1 MTSKTTLPAPNTAT
15 VHAPAADAP
24 AARPVRRPMAMGAE
38 PVWMALFDPARF
50 TTMKQMAGILLKSG
64 FLPRAVNSEEKV
76 ITILIKGYELGLPPM
91 EALTG
96 ISVIDGKPA
105 VSPQLMIAL
114 INRSGQLK
122 DLVVD
127 GDDTKCSVT
136 MTRRGRKPHT
146 ETFTIDDARRM
157 KSKDGDGN
165 IIPLADKYNWRQM
178 PAVMLRWRAVSA
190 CARVVFPDVI
200 SGVYTPEEMGADVTV
215 DDEGAMQVVDP
226 EPAPRGPA
234 QPRTP
239 NPPGRSAPVTEEP
252 APAASTPSA
261 DRRLVDVPANVD
273 PTTGEMMEER
283 APHSPSAGTAAP
295 GASERPAS
303 VQANATVPPVSAD
316 TGGHRLT
323 PEHGAAITDD
333 SQELTPEAAKALRGL
348 IAEAARL
355 EGFTGKTATR
365 AWVTAHYGITNGK
378 LEDVAPELRA
388 RMRADA
394 LTSIAA
400 RKPPTNDEA
409 AAEAVPVAPSASGN
423 SQSTPAPQPDAS
435 AQSAAPTGAL
445 PASAEQLEAIQRE
458 CTIRG
463 IVTPQDNPGIMQ
475 SARRSIARFDE
486 LTQAEADRVLRYLK
500 YVPLRTAHAAPPA

>member
-1 MTSKTTLPAPNTAT
+1 MTSETTVPTPSTAI

-24 AARPVRRPMAMGAE
+24 PARPVRRPMAMGAE

-215 DDEGAMQVVDP
+215 DDEGAMHVVDAERSSCAQDGGATP
-226 EPAPRGPA
+226 TSFAVAPPVPA
-234 QPRTP
+234 TP
-239 NPPGRSAPVTEEP
+239 D
-252 APAASTPSA
+252 AASNVDLATGEVIDIARTEAPTARAVDAISAKAPSVA
-261 DRRLVDVPANVD
+261 AGTTGPVATQDETSGEPEELTLDDARELRVLIAKAAQAEGHTGKAASRAWVAARYGFTNGRLEDVP
-273 PTTGEMMEER
+273 R
-283 APHSPSAGTAAP
+283 
-295 GASERPAS
+295 
-303 VQANATVPPVSAD
+303 
-316 TGGHRLT
+316 
-323 PEHGAAITDD
+323 
-333 SQELTPEAAKALRGL
+333 ALRGR
-348 IAEAARL
+348 I
-355 EGFTGKTATR
+355 
-365 AWVTAHYGITNGK
+365 
-378 LEDVAPELRA
+378 
-388 RMRADA
+388 RADA
-394 LTSIAA
+394 LRILSRGEHPNECPSTPTAKVEDASTSAA
-400 RKPPTNDEA
+400 TGNGDTARPSTPEAETAESVPPTGTQLATAN
-409 AAEAVPVAPSASGN
+409 
-423 SQSTPAPQPDAS
+423 
-435 AQSAAPTGAL
+435 
-445 PASAEQLEAIQRE
+445 QLEEIRRQCAL
-458 CTIRG
+458 RG
-463 IVTPQDNPGIMQ
+463 IVHPEHDAGMRQA
-475 SARRSIARFDE
+475 ARRDIDRLED
-486 LTQAEADRVLRYLK
+486 LTQAQADRVIRYLK
-500 YVPLRTAHAAPPA
+500 YITNEMIPNIAKRLGGTVVEVRSRSGGPTA